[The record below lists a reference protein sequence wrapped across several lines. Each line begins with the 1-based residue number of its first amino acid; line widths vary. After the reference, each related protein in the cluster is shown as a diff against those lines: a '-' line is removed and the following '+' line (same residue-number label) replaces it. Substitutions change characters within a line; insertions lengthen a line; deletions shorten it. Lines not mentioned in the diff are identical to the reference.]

1 MDHLKETEGKIF
13 ADYRSFISL
22 LTAWKENRKTIVFT
36 NGCFD
41 LLHRGHVEY
50 LAKAAGKG
58 DRLVIG
64 LNSDRSVERIK
75 GKGRPLT
82 DVWSRAVVLAS
93 LRFVDAVVVFE
104 EDTPYGMIKMIRPD
118 FLVKGNDYG
127 IDEIAG
133 SDFVLSYGGKVE
145 TIDLVAGYSTSRLI
159 EKIKKG

>member
-1 MDHLKETEGKIF
+1 MDHLQKIVNKVF
-13 ADYRSFISL
+13 MDYRRFEPL
-22 LTAWKENRKTIVFT
+22 LASWKQKGHRVVFT

-50 LAKAAGKG
+50 LAKAAEKG

-64 LNSDRSVERIK
+64 LNSDSSVKRLK
-75 GKGRPLT
+75 GEGRPLT
-82 DVWSRAVVLAS
+82 DVWSRAVILAS
-93 LRFVDAVVVFE
+93 LLFVDAVVVFD
-104 EDTPYGMIKMIRPD
+104 EDTPSAIIGMIRPD

-145 TIDLVAGYSTSRLI
+145 TVELLTGYSTSMLI
-159 EKIKKG
+159 GKIKKG